1 MMDFSL
7 RIDFEKGAS
16 PPTGEYVRGWASVI
30 EKDGAQ
36 IIDHEGH
43 TISMD
48 ELTQAAHQFV
58 ADSREGHVYHGSE
71 RVGSVVESVLVDES
85 FAKALGVADTRRGWW
100 VGMQI
105 HDQGIRD
112 RIASGELRAFSIG
125 GSAVLEEVAP

>member
-1 MMDFSL
+1 MEFNL
-7 RIDFEKGAS
+7 RIEFEKSAA

-36 IIDHEGH
+36 VVDHEGH
-43 TISMD
+43 TIEMH

-58 ADSREGHVYHGSE
+58 TDSREGHVYHGGE
-71 RVGSVVESVLVDES
+71 RVGSVVESVLVDEP
-85 FAKALGVADTRRGWW
+85 FAKALGVTDTRRGWW

-105 HDQGIRD
+105 HDDAIRA

-125 GSAVLEEVAP
+125 GSAVLEEVGQ